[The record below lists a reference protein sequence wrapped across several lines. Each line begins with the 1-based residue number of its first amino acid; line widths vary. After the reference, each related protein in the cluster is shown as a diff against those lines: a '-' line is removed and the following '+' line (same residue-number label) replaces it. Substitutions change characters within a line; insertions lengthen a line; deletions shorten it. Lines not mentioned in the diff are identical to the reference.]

1 MAAEKEIGKGTRRN
15 PDTADNSRRE
25 KSRSILIRRARSS
38 DSAALNGLYR
48 QLHLG
53 DYDSFGL
60 TLSRMR
66 RALEVVA
73 RNPNQ
78 SLLVAAH
85 HREVIG
91 SLHVLIFR
99 HLGHGLS
106 PTAIVENVV
115 VHDAW
120 RSRGVGERLIEAAIA
135 LARKHKCYKLSLTS
149 NVTRHRAH
157 RFYERLGWRR
167 THHGYTF
174 PID

>member
-1 MAAEKEIGKGTRRN
+1 MAAEKEIGKSARRR
-15 PDTADNSRRE
+15 PAGNSRKE
-25 KSRSILIRRARSS
+25 KPRSILIRRARSS
-38 DSAALNGLYR
+38 DSTALNGLYR

-60 TLSRMR
+60 TPSRMR

-73 RNPNQ
+73 RDPNQ
-78 SLLVAAH
+78 SLLVAT
-85 HREVIG
+85 HRSQIVG
-91 SLHVLIFR
+91 TLHVLIFR

-106 PTAIVENVV
+106 PMAIVENVI

-120 RSRGVGERLIEAAIA
+120 RSKGVGERLIEAAIA
-135 LARKHKCYKLSLTS
+135 LARKHQCYKLSLTS
-149 NVTRHRAH
+149 NISRHRAH